1 VQIKLSLQRR
11 RSEQRQ
17 VTKID
22 KMSKRN

>member
-11 RSEQRQ
+11 RSEQCQ

-22 KMSKRN
+22 TMSKRN